1 MDENCIPELKT
12 SQNLSPEMMIHD
24 SRTSIKTI
32 KQKQITS
39 HNPAAVFFFF
49 KRKHRGKFRKEN
61 VDLLYRGQIFN
72 NRLTATLLNTDKQDK
87 LATQ

>member
-32 KQKQITS
+32 KQKQIIS
-39 HNPAAVFFFF
+39 HNPGAVFFFF
-49 KRKHRGKFRKEN
+49 KRKNRGKFRKEN
-61 VDLLYRGQIFN
+61 VDRVYRGQNFQQPSDCN
-72 NRLTATLLNTDKQDK
+72 FVKYR
-87 LATQ
+87 